1 MSISDSNRQQL
12 AASFLT
18 GGEAYDR
25 YRPGF
30 PAEAADAAVDGREDA
45 VVLDVGAGTGKFTE
59 LLASRA
65 AQVIAVDPSEDML
78 AQLRRKLPTVAVRV
92 GPAED
97 LPVEDAAVDAVTVAQ
112 AFHWFDRDRAAAEF
126 ARVLRPGGLLTLLWN
141 VPDPDSSWD
150 RACYRIAHH
159 VASPRDDARP
169 DAFPSPAL
177 PGFDALPGQSFRWV
191 EDITRADYLARWQ
204 TVSGVRA
211 ASEEERAR
219 RIAEMERVL
228 DRDPATADR
237 DVLPLTHVTAL
248 HRYRLAATTP

>member
-30 PAEAADAAVDGREDA
+30 PAEAADAAVDGREGA

-78 AQLRRKLPTVAVRV
+78 AQLRRKLPTVAARV

-169 DAFPSPAL
+169 DAFRRRRCPGSMRFRASRSGGWKTSLALITLPAGRRCPAYEPPARKNARGGSP
-177 PGFDALPGQSFRWV
+177 RWSACS
-191 EDITRADYLARWQ
+191 IATP
-204 TVSGVRA
+204 
-211 ASEEERAR
+211 R
-219 RIAEMERVL
+219 RL
-228 DRDPATADR
+228 TATCSR
-237 DVLPLTHVTAL
+237 
-248 HRYRLAATTP
+248 